1 MEPVDQA
8 LKDGLRAWN
17 HDEESGWGQRE
28 RERERERVK
37 RKQSGGV
44 KTLVKQKS
52 KRTRG
57 FNRLKCR
64 KETVYL
70 GR

>member
-1 MEPVDQA
+1 MMKKVDG
-8 LKDGLRAWN
+8 DR
-17 HDEESGWGQRE
+17 ERE

-64 KETVYL
+64 KETAYV